1 MLILFPG
8 RLVEAENL
16 PQEIKQSQVETTA
29 PAGPF
34 TLPDRGLSLDDLEAD
49 LIKQALNRALGNRSK
64 AARLL
69 GLSRDTLL
77 YRIKK
82 YAIEI

>member
-1 MLILFPG
+1 M
-8 RLVEAENL
+8 
-16 PQEIKQSQVETTA
+16 
-29 PAGPF
+29 
-34 TLPDRGLSLDDLEAD
+34 LPDRGLSLDDLEAD
-49 LIKQALNRALGNRSK
+49 LIRQALKKALGNRSK

-82 YAIEI
+82 YAIEF